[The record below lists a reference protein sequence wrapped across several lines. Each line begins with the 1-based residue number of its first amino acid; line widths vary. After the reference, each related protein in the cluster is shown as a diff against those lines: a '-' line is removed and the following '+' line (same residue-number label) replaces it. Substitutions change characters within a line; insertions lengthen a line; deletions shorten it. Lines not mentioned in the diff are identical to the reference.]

1 MSSHLQP
8 SIGIHVVFAS
18 VEMHSPRTQH
28 KCNLLPLRRKEL
40 RTSRGHS
47 STAMAQQQP
56 STASNLT
63 AYCTMHS
70 GFAASGLGKLKQLPL
85 LLSILLLLHLPLA
98 ATEQL
103 FSINIL
109 RMTFSAHSHATFC
122 RVHTPSLHPAAA
134 CAYFRSLCCLQHA
147 PPPGHLLTRS
157 HRLPGHAVRPPLL
170 GHGEFPTSAAP
181 RVQI

>member
-1 MSSHLQP
+1 
-8 SIGIHVVFAS
+8 
-18 VEMHSPRTQH
+18 MHSPRTQH

-109 RMTFSAHSHATFC
+109 RMTFSAHSHATFSLDDLISLVDSEHPALFNQSAFPPFDPVSC
-122 RVHTPSLHPAAA
+122 ACASPDPRPCPPPPPSLALIFA
-134 CAYFRSLCCLQHA
+134 S
-147 PPPGHLLTRS
+147 
-157 HRLPGHAVRPPLL
+157 
-170 GHGEFPTSAAP
+170 
-181 RVQI
+181 